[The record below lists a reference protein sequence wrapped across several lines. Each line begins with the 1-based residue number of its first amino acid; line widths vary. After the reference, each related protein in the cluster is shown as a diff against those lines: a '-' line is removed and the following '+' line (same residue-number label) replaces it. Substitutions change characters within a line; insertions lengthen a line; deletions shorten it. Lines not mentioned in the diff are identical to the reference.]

1 MKKKNQNEK
10 KFTGLYDIEHLLI
23 LISTVTRCLFISSF
37 AFWVGIPKGIIGSTI
52 RLSICVTTWEV
63 RKYKSMIKK
72 KRRSM
77 KKY

>member
-1 MKKKNQNEK
+1 M
-10 KFTGLYDIEHLLI
+10 FTKLYDIEHLLI

-37 AFWVGIPKGIIGSTI
+37 AFWVGIPKGIISSTI
-52 RLSICVTTWEV
+52 RLKICVITWGV